1 MKLKNGKK
9 WLKER
14 IQNMKQINIDLIFTN
29 LKQSDLLVIDSI
41 YNGKNNVKEAEKK
54 RNNLFEKTVK
64 F

>member
-41 YNGKNNVKEAEKK
+41 YNGKINVKEAEKK
-54 RNNLFEKTVK
+54 RNSLFEKIVK

>member
-41 YNGKNNVKEAEKK
+41 YNGKINIKEAEKK
-54 RNNLFEKTVK
+54 RNNLFEKIVK

>member
-54 RNNLFEKTVK
+54 RNNLFEKIVK

>member
-9 WLKER
+9 SLKER

-41 YNGKNNVKEAEKK
+41 YNGKINVKEAEKK
-54 RNNLFEKTVK
+54 RSNLFEKIVK

>member
-41 YNGKNNVKEAEKK
+41 YNGKINVREAEKK
-54 RNNLFEKTVK
+54 RNNLFEKIVK

>member
-9 WLKER
+9 SLKER

-41 YNGKNNVKEAEKK
+41 YNRKINVKEAEKK
-54 RNNLFEKTVK
+54 RNNLFEKIVK

>member
-1 MKLKNGKK
+1 MIKR
-9 WLKER
+9 R

-41 YNGKNNVKEAEKK
+41 YNGKINIKKAEKK
-54 RNNLFEKTVK
+54 RNNIFENIVK

>member
-41 YNGKNNVKEAEKK
+41 YNGKINVKEAEKK
-54 RNNLFEKTVK
+54 RNNLFEKIVK

>member
-29 LKQSDLLVIDSI
+29 IKQSDLLVIDSI
-41 YNGKNNVKEAEKK
+41 YNGKINVKEAEKK
-54 RNNLFEKTVK
+54 RNNLFEKIVK

>member
-41 YNGKNNVKEAEKK
+41 YNRKINVKEAEKK
-54 RNNLFEKTVK
+54 RNNLFEKIVK